1 VELCINYFQVI
12 TSQRHHITKEG
23 RIQGTSLKTGGLYSV
38 MADGT
43 TTIIAVST
51 ASNGLTK
58 TVNNI
63 KLGGVMT
70 DSTTNIEHLEY

>member
-1 VELCINYFQVI
+1 
-12 TSQRHHITKEG
+12 
-23 RIQGTSLKTGGLYSV
+23 

-58 TVNNI
+58 TVNI

-70 DSTTNIEHLEY
+70 DSTTNIGAPGILSFNFAYGTIGIINLPATKKVLL

>member
-1 VELCINYFQVI
+1 
-12 TSQRHHITKEG
+12 
-23 RIQGTSLKTGGLYSV
+23 

-51 ASNGLTK
+51 SNGLTK

-70 DSTTNIEHLEY
+70 DSTTNRSTWNTKF

>member
-1 VELCINYFQVI
+1 
-12 TSQRHHITKEG
+12 
-23 RIQGTSLKTGGLYSV
+23 

-70 DSTTNIEHLEY
+70 DSTTNIGAPGILSFNFAYGTNIGIINLPATKKVLL